1 MRILKF
7 IVSGQRIR
15 PDPACDFSGI
25 VPGSKGYLKA
35 VFTFD
40 SEWDGCEKIA
50 EFRRYNV
57 DKCTPVRLIGN
68 SCIIPEEELVNRC
81 FYVDIIG
88 IRPGFRIKTG
98 KLEVRQDG

>member
-1 MRILKF
+1 MRELKF
-7 IVSGQRIR
+7 NVSGQHIR

-50 EFRRYNV
+50 EFRKYDV
-57 DKCTPVRLIGN
+57 EKCTPVRLIQN
-68 SCIIPEEELVNRC
+68 SCMIPEEELANRC
-81 FYVDIIG
+81 FYVSAIG
-88 IRPGFRIKTG
+88 IKPGYRINTNSEKV
-98 KLEVRQDG
+98 EQDG